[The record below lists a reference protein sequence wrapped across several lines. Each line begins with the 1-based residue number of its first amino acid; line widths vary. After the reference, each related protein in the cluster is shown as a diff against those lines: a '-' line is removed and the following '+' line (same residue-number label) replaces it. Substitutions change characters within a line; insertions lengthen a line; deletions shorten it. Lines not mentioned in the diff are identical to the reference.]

1 MNTCF
6 EVGIDIINKIY
17 RPEDQRGTPSFP
29 LNDTIRPEATMA
41 NDLAAPKEDRGGK
54 IEERKKK
61 KTKMKTT

>member
-1 MNTCF
+1 
-6 EVGIDIINKIY
+6 
-17 RPEDQRGTPSFP
+17 
-29 LNDTIRPEATMA
+29 MA